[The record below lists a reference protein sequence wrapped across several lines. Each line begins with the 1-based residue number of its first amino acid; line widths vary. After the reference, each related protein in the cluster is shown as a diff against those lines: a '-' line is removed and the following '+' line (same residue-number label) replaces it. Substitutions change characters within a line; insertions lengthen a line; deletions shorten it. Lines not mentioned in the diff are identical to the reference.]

1 MPEEG
6 PGADRGPLLRFLRDL
21 ARARRG
27 PARDLAAYERVH
39 WLAELPGD
47 VYVETDAGPGDV
59 LFSVPMIP
67 LSPPAVIEEFD
78 GWLALRHW
86 YRTLRDLAAV
96 RGEEVVL
103 ATGLFTRG
111 AVRDHLLATPVR
123 IVVDERSERVDVVLS
138 GGTGLRDRELLDGVE
153 GFTPDRTAWVRD
165 AVENGRGFGLNAS
178 VSDVLRKWSGVAFI
192 DEDIAFR
199 EDWAPEH
206 PASVPAARLRLA
218 PALVVRPPGRAAVA
232 AYYDE
237 IIAQPWL
244 PAGFGALLAADAPS
258 PLLSAE
264 ETDTPRL
271 VAELLGRGSRVLAV
285 TADAASAARLHAAL
299 APGIAELCALP
310 TTSGLVAEAIR
321 GRAAGA
327 DPAAQR
333 RRVDEL
339 AARTAE
345 AEQEAAELRERLD
358 RVEAGDEPAA
368 VPSWIPPRPG
378 LPETPPIGA
387 PEAAELVRLLAD
399 RGPDRTGHRDV
410 DPGTLPSA
418 PYVRTL
424 IEAEAAAA
432 ERAGAA
438 DTEVSAAL
446 RRCDTSVLAQLDARA
461 MVVNAAL
468 RDLGLTGHP
477 AGWKHTDPT
486 VRAFTDLLARR
497 RPGVWSR
504 VEELTD
510 RAEEAAAALETIAGR
525 LIELP
530 PGDPPL
536 RLLAADARELRGQI
550 AAGVAPRRGVLR
562 VPVHRPTELLA
573 GCFVDGESVV
583 TVDRLDALH
592 THVMVLLTC
601 RELQAAWED
610 AGVSF
615 PADVPLPERVARFRR
630 AHLRLERV
638 RSVKP
643 AVEESVELIAAA
655 GLPVQITHP
664 LQWYGYSAG
673 LEHVL
678 LGQGIERAAGDLAAL
693 RDSIPVSRSDPPELT
708 AARAAIDARDAAAY
722 GHALAGLAE
731 ARHRRAAQLRRDEL
745 LERVEFVHSE
755 LADLLRD
762 GEDWTDRVATWDE
775 AWRAA
780 ALPGPA
786 PVAPSPETLRA
797 DAAEAADRHRALAA
811 ELTAARA
818 WQAWSDRPGVVPAW
832 IVPLWQ
838 VPDVLPPGPD
848 SFDVVL
854 VDGEHG
860 AGAEALFLLWL
871 APRVV
876 LLGAAGPPLPPP
888 ERSPAPDAL
897 PPALRDLV
905 TPTTTLYTLLRDRFA
920 KVRSLADEPGPEPE
934 RADESEAHGRSIV
947 TYKRPELLALVAQL
961 AAEDRAA
968 DDDALVERAR
978 GELSCPPSED
988 GLVEARLRFAVE
1000 TYRAS
1005 VD

>member
-1 MPEEG
+1 MPEG
-6 PGADRGPLLRFLRDL
+6 GGDRGPGTLLRFLRDL

-39 WLAELPGD
+39 WLAELPPD

-59 LFSVPMIP
+59 LFSVPVIP

-86 YRTLRDLAAV
+86 YRTLRGLAGV
-96 RGEEVVL
+96 RGAEIVL
-103 ATGLFTRG
+103 GTGLLTRRP
-111 AVRDHLLATPVR
+111 VRDHLLATPVR
-123 IVVDERSERVDVVLS
+123 VAVDERSERVDVVLA
-138 GGTGLRDRELLDGVE
+138 GPAVLRDRELLDGVP
-153 GFTPDRTAWVRD
+153 GFDPDRTAPLRD
-165 AVENGRGFGLNAS
+165 AVARGEGAGLHPSAR
-178 VSDVLRKWSGVAFI
+178 DVLRAWGAAALDGEAV
-192 DEDIAFR
+192 AFR
-199 EDWAPEH
+199 EDWSPEH
-206 PASVPAARLRLA
+206 PAPDAARLRLA

-237 IIAQPWL
+237 IAAQPWT
-244 PAGFGALLAADAPS
+244 PAGFGALLTADAPS

-264 ETDTPRL
+264 ERDTPKL

-299 APGIAELCALP
+299 APDIAEMCALP
-310 TTSGLVAEAIR
+310 TTSGLVAETMR
-321 GRAAGA
+321 GRAAGT
-327 DPAAQR
+327 DPDAEH
-333 RRVDEL
+333 RRVEDLERR
-339 AARTAE
+339 AADAIRAAGGLRDRLERAE
-345 AEQEAAELRERLD
+345 ADGGPDAA
-358 RVEAGDEPAA
+358 
-368 VPSWIPPRPG
+368 PSWIPHAPD
-378 LPETPPIGA
+378 LPDEPPLTA
-387 PEAAELVRLLAD
+387 PEAAELVRLLRD
-399 RGPDRTGHRDV
+399 RGPDRTRHRDV
-410 DPGTLPSA
+410 DPGALPSA

-432 ERAGAA
+432 ERAGRA

-446 RRCDTSVLAQLDARA
+446 RRCDARLLAQLDGRA

-504 VEELTD
+504 VAELTGHVED
-510 RAEEAAAALETIAGR
+510 AAAALEAIAGR
-525 LIELP
+525 HVELP

-536 RLLAADARELRGQI
+536 RLLAADARELRDQL
-550 AAGVAPRRGVLR
+550 AAGFTPRRGVLR
-562 VPVHRPTELLA
+562 VQGPRPTELLA
-573 GCFVDGESVV
+573 AVFVDGEAAV
-583 TVDRLDALH
+583 TPERLDVLH
-592 THVMVLLTC
+592 TYLMILLTC

-615 PADVPLPERVARFRR
+615 PTDVPLPERVARFRR
-630 AHLRLERV
+630 AHLRLARV
-638 RSVKP
+638 RSVQD
-643 AVEESVELIAAA
+643 AVAETVALIADA
-655 GLPVQITHP
+655 GLPIQLTHP

-678 LGQGIERAAGDLAAL
+678 LGQGIERAAADLAAL

-722 GHALAGLAE
+722 GRALSGLAD

-745 LERVEFVHSE
+745 LARLRAVHPA

-762 GEDWTDRVATWDE
+762 PGDDWPDRVATWDT
-775 AWRAA
+775 AWKTAVRPPAAPRTPPPDRLRRA
-780 ALPGPA
+780 
-786 PVAPSPETLRA
+786 VA
-797 DAAEAADRHRALAA
+797 DAEEHRRALDA

-818 WQAWSDRPGVVPAW
+818 WAAWSDRPGVIPAW
-832 IVPLWQ
+832 IVPLWR

-848 SFDVVL
+848 SFDVVV

-876 LLGAAGPPLPPP
+876 LVGEAGAPLPPP

-897 PPALRDLV
+897 PGPLRDLV
-905 TPTTTLYTLLRDRFA
+905 TPTTTLYTLLRSRFA

-934 RADESEAHGRSIV
+934 PDAAPEGQGRSIV

-961 AAEDRAA
+961 AAEDRTA
-968 DDDALVERAR
+968 DDDALVARAR
-978 GELSCPPSED
+978 RELACPPSED

-1005 VD
+1005 VS